1 MFLLDTCALLW
12 LASGDRALS
21 KAAREAIGAPN
32 APLFVSAISA
42 FEIGI
47 KERRGALALP
57 LAADRWYVRA
67 LAHHGGEEIAV
78 DSAIALRSTRLP
90 PLHADPCDRIIVAT
104 ALRDHLAVLTP
115 DALIRRYPGVT
126 TLW

>member
-67 LAHHGGEEIAV
+67 
-78 DSAIALRSTRLP
+78 
-90 PLHADPCDRIIVAT
+90 
-104 ALRDHLAVLTP
+104 
-115 DALIRRYPGVT
+115 
-126 TLW
+126 